1 MLERLGEN
9 LDRPLFALALAEFRL
24 PAEGIE
30 LPTPHFLCLVAA
42 DFTAASDGEIT
53 GLAQGLLDI
62 GASYF
67 VCWGPGC
74 ARAHGLIDDVT
85 LLLDPPIPDDSVIM
99 TTWHND
105 EPLDEALFSVLCSTW
120 PDPAFEDS
128 TGCTVAVSV
137 GSAEIAS
144 QIRSAFSEP
153 NEFITRVTN

>member
-9 LDRPLFALALAEFRL
+9 IDKPLFALALADFRL
-24 PAEGIE
+24 PAEAVE
-30 LPTPHFLCLVAA
+30 LPTPHFLCLLAA
-42 DFTAASDGEIT
+42 DFTTASDGEIA
-53 GLAQGLLDI
+53 GLAQSLLDL

-74 ARAHGLIDDVT
+74 ERAHDLIDDVT

-99 TTWHND
+99 TTWHT
-105 EPLDEALFSVLCSTW
+105 DEALDDALFFVLCSAW

-137 GSAEIAS
+137 DSPGIAL
-144 QIRSAFSEP
+144 QIRRALSEP
-153 NEFITRVTN
+153 REFIARVTN